1 MSAVAGVEVLGP
13 MKEGYDTVLTKDALQ
28 FFAELHRKFNSTRLQ
43 LLQAR
48 VERQKQLD
56 AGKLF
61 DFLPETEWIR
71 TGEWQGASVVKD
83 LSDRRVEITGPVDR
97 KMIINALNSGAKVFM
112 ADFEDATSPTWDN
125 LIQGQQNLREAINR
139 KLHFMQNSKEY
150 KLKPERELATLMVRP
165 RGWHL
170 PEAHIRVDG
179 QEVSASMFDFA
190 FYFYH
195 NALNAVK
202 RGTGPY
208 FYLPKMESHKEAR
221 LWNDIFVYAQ
231 QRIGLPVGTIRA
243 TVLIETIPAVFEME
257 EIIYELRAHSAGLNC
272 GRWDYIFSYIK
283 RLRKYPEYVLPD
295 RLLVG
300 MTTPFMGKYVDL
312 LVSTCH
318 RRGVH
323 AMGGMAA
330 QIPINND
337 KEKND
342 AVVKKVTDDKLIEVK
357 KGCDGTWVAHPG
369 LIPIAM
375 KVFDQHMPTANQ
387 IKTNP
392 GPSSSKQITAK
403 DLLSPQG
410 LDQRA
415 ITTQGLLS
423 NLDVGL
429 NYMEAWLRGIGCVP
443 LHYLME
449 DAATAEISR
458 TQIWQWIQHG
468 ASTKEGNKITK
479 EFVKQKLQEVVE
491 ENKQRIGE
499 EAWQKRKYEQA
510 AKIVGD
516 MAMSDTLDE
525 FLTSVAYPYITSVPS
540 QQKGRL

>member
-1 MSAVAGVEVLGP
+1 M
-13 MKEGYDTVLTKDALQ
+13 
-28 FFAELHRKFNSTRLQ
+28 LHHQ
-43 LLQAR
+43 H
-48 VERQKQLD
+48 
-56 AGKLF
+56 G
-61 DFLPETEWIR
+61 
-71 TGEWQGASVVKD
+71 
-83 LSDRRVEITGPVDR
+83 
-97 KMIINALNSGAKVFM
+97 IIFY
-112 ADFEDATSPTWDN
+112 
-125 LIQGQQNLREAINR
+125 GQQNLREAVNR
-139 KLHFMQNSKEY
+139 KLHFVQNGKEY

-179 QEVSASMFDFA
+179 QEVSGSMFDFSM
-190 FYFYH
+190 YFYH
-195 NALNAVK
+195 NALNLVK
-202 RGTGPY
+202 RGSGPY

-221 LWNDIFVYAQ
+221 LWNDIFVYSQ
-231 QRIGLPVGTIRA
+231 QRIGLPVGTVRC
-243 TVLIETIPAVFEME
+243 TVLIETIPAVFEMD

-283 RLRKYPEYVLPD
+283 RLRKHKDYVLPD

-300 MTTPFMGKYVDL
+300 MTVPFMGKYVDL
-312 LVSTCH
+312 LVRTCH

-330 QIPINND
+330 QIPIKED
-337 KEKND
+337 KAKND
-342 AVVKKVTDDKLIEVK
+342 AVIKKVTDDKLIEVK

-375 KVFDQHMPTANQ
+375 KVFNQYMPNPNQ

-392 GPSSSKQITAK
+392 GPQGSSQIQAN
-403 DLLSPQG
+403 DLLSPSG
-410 LDQRA
+410 IDQRA
-415 ITTQGLLS
+415 ITKQGIES

-429 NYMEAWLRGIGCVP
+429 NYMEAWLRGLGCVP
-443 LHYLME
+443 LHNLME
-449 DAATAEISR
+449 DAATAEIAR

-468 ASTKEGNKITK
+468 ASTKEGDKITK
-479 EFVKQKLQEVVE
+479 QYIQQKLDEVVR
-491 ENKQRIGE
+491 ENKQRVGE
-499 EAWQKRKYEQA
+499 EAWKKRKFEQA

-525 FLTSVAYPYITSVPS
+525 FLTLVAYPYITTIQQ